1 MNCCDPERG
10 NSVGRPANA
19 GAKLQSALWL
29 CFTLTLLQTF
39 LPGASNVF
47 AGEPVRLTTDGRFK
61 RDPVVVAQG
70 EEIVYAVQ
78 ETPALFRL
86 MRWKRLDAMSE
97 PLHAASN
104 RSEFEPA
111 VSANGRHLAF
121 VQSRGNLSLALVIR
135 DTQQNKD
142 AEVPPSGG
150 FSGVRS
156 PAFSPDGTRVLYAF
170 PDGSGGRQGI
180 YSVSLQATERKVLID
195 SDGINN
201 WPSFSPDGKQIVF
214 SSTRAGDYDI
224 YLVNADGTQ
233 PRRVVH
239 SPQQDIRPK
248 FSPDGKRIA
257 FVSNRDNNYE
267 IYVINTDGSGLER
280 VTDHPERDDY
290 PAWHPNGRHL
300 VIVSEREG
308 RHDLY
313 QIDVP

>member
-1 MNCCDPERG
+1 MNCCDWE
-10 NSVGRPANA
+10 
-19 GAKLQSALWL
+19 SAVWIR
-29 CFTLTLLQTF
+29 FTHALLLTFL
-39 LPGASNVF
+39 LPGAATIL

-70 EEIVYAVQ
+70 EEIIYAVQ

-86 MRWKRLDAMSE
+86 MRWKRLDKASE

-111 VSANGRHLAF
+111 VSATGRHVAF

-142 AEVPPSGG
+142 VEVPPSGG

-180 YSVSLQATERKVLID
+180 YSVSVQATERKVIAD

-214 SSTRAGDYDI
+214 SSTRDGDYDI
-224 YLVNADGTQ
+224 YLMNADGTD
-233 PRRVVH
+233 PRRIMS
-239 SPQQDIRPK
+239 SPQQDLRPR

-267 IYVINTDGSGLER
+267 IYVVNKDGSGLER
-280 VTDHPERDDY
+280 ITDHPERDDY
-290 PAWHPNGRHL
+290 PAWHPDGKRL
-300 VIVSEREG
+300 VILSERDG

-313 QIDVP
+313 EVGVPPP